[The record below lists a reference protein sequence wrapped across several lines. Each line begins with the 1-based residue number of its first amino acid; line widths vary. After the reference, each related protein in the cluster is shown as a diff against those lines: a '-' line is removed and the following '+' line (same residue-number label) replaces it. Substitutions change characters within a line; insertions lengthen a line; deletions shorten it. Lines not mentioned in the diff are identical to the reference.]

1 MGTTNESWVDRM
13 PIGFAKLLIE
23 RGDDDQGFHFR
34 FLEINPLF
42 ELIVGLDR
50 TMIIGK
56 TFHEILSDSLETD
69 CGLHGFCERVCNE
82 GKPQTYEQEVAC
94 NGRNFQVS
102 AIAVNDS
109 ELILLLHDITEL
121 IRLRREMK
129 DSQEELEHLNDR
141 LYRESIT
148 DEMTGLF
155 NRKHIM
161 ELLKKETARA
171 ERGLEFLTIALIDID
186 YFKSVNDEHGHQF
199 GDFVL
204 KEFSKALVDQVRTMD
219 YVGRYGG
226 EEFLLLFPG
235 TKIGDAVE
243 ILDRIEAMLQVNDFR
258 KGDIAVTLQ
267 FSAGVVEYHG
277 ESIDYLIRRVDDLLY
292 MAKAKGKSQV
302 MLD

>member
-1 MGTTNESWVDRM
+1 MVTTNESWIEQM
-13 PIGFAKLLIE
+13 PIGFAQLVMETKE
-23 RGDDDQGFHFR
+23 DQKRHFR
-34 FLEINPLF
+34 FIKVNSLF

-50 TMIIGK
+50 SLILGK
-56 TFHEILSDSLETD
+56 TFSEILIDSLDSD
-69 CGLHGFCERVCNE
+69 CGLHGFCEGVCSE
-82 GKPQTYEQEVAC
+82 GTPQIYEQEVRC
-94 NGRNFQVS
+94 NGRDFQVS
-102 AIAVNDS
+102 AIAGNPG
-109 ELILLLHDITEL
+109 ELIVLLHDITEL
-121 IRLRREMK
+121 IRLRREMN

-141 LYRESIT
+141 LYHESIT

-171 ERGLEFLTIALIDID
+171 ERGLEFLTIALLDID

-204 KEFSKALVDQVRTMD
+204 KAFSDALMEQVRTMD

-235 TKIGDAVE
+235 TKIGDVVE
-243 ILDRIEAMLQVNDFR
+243 ILDRIESMLRVNEFR
-258 KGDIAVTLQ
+258 QGDLAVTLQ

-277 ESIDYLIRRVDDLLY
+277 ESIDYLIRRVDDLLHQ
-292 MAKAKGKSQV
+292 AKAKGKSRV

>member
-1 MGTTNESWVDRM
+1 MVPTNESWIEKM
-13 PIGFAKLLIE
+13 PIGFAKLKIE
-23 RGDDDQGFHFR
+23 RGEDQKFHFR
-34 FLEINPLF
+34 FIQINSLF

-50 TMIIGK
+50 SLILGN
-56 TFHEILSDSLETD
+56 TFHEILSDSLESD
-69 CGLHGFCERVCNE
+69 CGLHGFCERVCKE
-82 GKPQTYEQEVAC
+82 GTSQTYEQEVRC
-94 NGRNFQVS
+94 NGHEFQVS
-102 AIAVNDS
+102 AIVFNEN

-121 IRLRREMK
+121 VRLRREMK
-129 DSQEELEHLNDR
+129 DNQEELEHLNDR

-204 KEFSKALVDQVRTMD
+204 KAFSNALVEQVRTMD

-243 ILDRIEAMLQVNDFR
+243 ILDRIESMLRVNDFR
-258 KGDIAVTLQ
+258 QEELAVTLQ

-292 MAKAKGKSQV
+292 QAKAKGKSQV
-302 MLD
+302 MID

>member
-1 MGTTNESWVDRM
+1 MVTTNEDWIEQM
-13 PIGFAKLLIE
+13 AIGFAQLVMESK
-23 RGDDDQGFHFR
+23 DDQKHHFR
-34 FLEINPLF
+34 FMKVNSTF

-50 TMIIGK
+50 SLILGK
-56 TFHEILSDSLETD
+56 TLSEILSDSLKSD
-69 CGLHGFCERVCNE
+69 CGLHEFCQGVCSE
-82 GKPQTYEQEVAC
+82 GTSQIYEQEVRC
-94 NGRNFQVS
+94 NGRAFQVS
-102 AIAVNDS
+102 AIAGNQGD
-109 ELILLLHDITEL
+109 LIVLLHDITEL
-121 IRLRREMK
+121 IRLRSEMN
-129 DSQEELEHLNDR
+129 DNLEELEQLKDR
-141 LYRESIT
+141 LYHESIT

-171 ERGLEFLTIALIDID
+171 ERGLEFLTIALLDID

-204 KEFSKALVDQVRTMD
+204 KAFSDALMEQVRTMD

-235 TKIGDAVE
+235 TKIGDVVE
-243 ILDRIEAMLQVNDFR
+243 ILDRIESMLRVNEFRQGDF
-258 KGDIAVTLQ
+258 AVTLQ

-277 ESIDYLIRRVDDLLY
+277 ESIDYLIRRADDLLY
-292 MAKAKGKSQV
+292 QAKAKGKSRV